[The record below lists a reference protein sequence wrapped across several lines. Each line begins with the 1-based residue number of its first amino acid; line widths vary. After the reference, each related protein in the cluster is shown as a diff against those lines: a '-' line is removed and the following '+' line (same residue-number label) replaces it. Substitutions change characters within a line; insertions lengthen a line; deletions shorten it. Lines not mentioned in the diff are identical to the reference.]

1 MLTAIHPKLPMRNK
15 VITRQFYLEK
25 LDFKEVGNAD
35 YDGYLMVQKDS
46 VQIHFFEFR
55 ELDPKENYGQVYIR
69 TDNIERQYQL
79 AVEKKLSMP
88 EAGHLQIK
96 PWQQKE
102 FSLLDPDNNLLTFG
116 QSILGNIINNTKPQ
130 TCSFPHVCGIIFF
143 CHYLPCPQLPGLI
156 TNNWY
161 AFPET

>member
-116 QSILGNIINNTKPQ
+116 QSIL
-130 TCSFPHVCGIIFF
+130 
-143 CHYLPCPQLPGLI
+143 
-156 TNNWY
+156 
-161 AFPET
+161 